1 MGAPCH
7 TLLACLT
14 NTHTHTHSLTHSVS
28 ALCLLTGLI
37 AGRTGIQKNAQIA
50 SYGSCPSQFTSSP
63 PQQEESVQ
71 ITKSCFIKRPE
82 TITPASCAWLVNTAA
97 GAQTNNCRIVTSS
110 NPVPRAIVVASK
122 NISPREPLLTAYS
135 RQYYGTSAK
144 TDILDEVPFFG
155 PKGKPKKKTVTQ
167 IERRV
172 QAKYNKLANNSS
184 KLSTRE
190 QTLQQVLTRS
200 TIKKVKYNKQ
210 I

>member
-1 MGAPCH
+1 MSH
-7 TLLACLT
+7 KH
-14 NTHTHTHSLTHSVS
+14 THTHTLT
-28 ALCLLTGLI
+28 LCLLLTGLI

-50 SYGSCPSQFTSSP
+50 SYGSCTSQFTSSP

-82 TITPASCAWLVNTAA
+82 TITAASCAWLVNTAA

-122 NISPREPLLTAYS
+122 NIGPREPLVTAYS

-167 IERRV
+167 IERRL